1 MLTYRMENRGGN
13 TKTIF
18 LYEQIKN
25 DIISGTLRAGD
36 KLPSKRELAG
46 HLSISVITVENAYI
60 LLEEEGYIKA
70 EPKKGFYVRKL
81 SLPGKNAAPKEK
93 IQYISDEVPSV
104 PLSGARLA
112 YFPGMAKIYRK
123 ILSEQPEILQAK
135 PPHLGCAVLRN
146 AIADYLRRYRNMNVH
161 PSNIIIGSGSEYLY
175 GMIVQLFGTDQ
186 RYGIED
192 PSYEKIR
199 RVYEASGAAI
209 DLLKMGDEGIVSSE
223 LERTG
228 AKVLHITPYHSFPTG
243 VTADAEKRYEY
254 LTWAH
259 RRGGYIIEDDFDS
272 EYAFYRKPIDTL
284 YAMDDSGRV
293 IYMNTFTKSLSPAI
307 RIAYMILPDELLEKY
322 NEKLGFY
329 SCPVPVLDQYVLASF
344 IESGAFERHLSRI
357 RRSAAK
363 EESIGS

>member
-1 MLTYRMENRGGN
+1 MLTYRMENRGGK

-70 EPKKGFYVRKL
+70 EPKKGFYVKKL

-123 ILSEQPEILQAK
+123 ILSEQPEILQTK

-146 AIADYLRRYRNMNVH
+146 AIADYLRRYRNMDAH
-161 PSNIIIGSGSEYLY
+161 P
-175 GMIVQLFGTDQ
+175 
-186 RYGIED
+186 
-192 PSYEKIR
+192 
-199 RVYEASGAAI
+199 
-209 DLLKMGDEGIVSSE
+209 
-223 LERTG
+223 
-228 AKVLHITPYHSFPTG
+228 
-243 VTADAEKRYEY
+243 
-254 LTWAH
+254 
-259 RRGGYIIEDDFDS
+259 
-272 EYAFYRKPIDTL
+272 
-284 YAMDDSGRV
+284 
-293 IYMNTFTKSLSPAI
+293 
-307 RIAYMILPDELLEKY
+307 
-322 NEKLGFY
+322 
-329 SCPVPVLDQYVLASF
+329 
-344 IESGAFERHLSRI
+344 
-357 RRSAAK
+357 
-363 EESIGS
+363 